1 MESTLQLLFMALFV
15 LFLLFKFRR
24 YEKSLGA
31 FSKALVERA
40 EDNRR
45 QQVRQAFQDY
55 RDRADHD

>member
-15 LFLLFKFRR
+15 LFLLLKYHR

-31 FSKALVERA
+31 VSQELVERA

-45 QQVRQAFQDY
+45 KQVRQAFQDY
-55 RDRADHD
+55 RDRADSE

>member
-24 YEKSLGA
+24 YEKSLGEV
-31 FSKALVERA
+31 SQTLVERA

-55 RDRADHD
+55 RDRAD